1 MIPKELKYTESHE
14 WVRVEDNIAVVGITD
29 HAQHE
34 LGDIVFVELPETDAE
49 YGAGEA
55 AATVESVKAASDI
68 YSPLSGRVVEVNEAL
83 EDSPELVNKSP
94 YGDGWIFKIEIS
106 DPSELDALLDAD
118 AYAKHIG
125 E

>member
-14 WVRVEDNIAVVGITD
+14 WVRVEDGVAVVGITD

-34 LGDIVFVELPETDAE
+34 LGDIVFVELPEIDAE

-106 DPSELDALLDAD
+106 DPSELDALLDAE

>member
-14 WVRVEDNIAVVGITD
+14 WVRVEDGVAVVGITD

-34 LGDIVFVELPETDAE
+34 LGDIVFVELPEIDAE

>member
-14 WVRVEDNIAVVGITD
+14 WVRVEDGIAVVGITD

-83 EDSPELVNKSP
+83 EGSPELVNKSP

>member
-14 WVRVEDNIAVVGITD
+14 WVRVEDGIAVVGITD

>member
-14 WVRVEDNIAVVGITD
+14 WVRVEDGVAVVGITD